1 MGTGLIS
8 ADWLKRHIS
17 NYADD
22 RLSRLLP
29 EIRLIESACRSGS
42 NGENEV
48 LLSTAKRYRID
59 PERIQRIVVR

>member
-22 RLSRLLP
+22 RLARLLP
-29 EIRLIESACRSGS
+29 EIRLSESAYRSGS

-48 LLSTAKRYRID
+48 LLSAAKRYRID
-59 PERIQRIVVR
+59 PERIRRIVVR